1 MDWPRNQWLCNAS
14 SKGELNMQDKYM
26 CRGKRIDNEEWAG
39 NWVTGFYCYNG
50 HTGKEKHY
58 IIPDFASALYGI
70 EVDSTTVGRYTG
82 INDKNGNPIF
92 EGDILKFNDVG
103 EEGYEFQEGFDF
115 VNTATVCWRKGRF
128 ELTDFMDDVSGVLDE
143 MNMTGHDEFIF
154 VFSAGEVIGN
164 IHDKK

>member
-14 SKGELNMQDKYM
+14 SKGELNMQDEFL
-26 CRGKRIDNEEWAG
+26 CQGKRVDG
-39 NWVTGFYCYNG
+39 DKWVIGFYNPFMNKSRITTFKETDDG
-50 HTGKEKHY
+50 EIIITGIY
-58 IIPDFASALYGI
+58 
-70 EVDSTTVGRYTG
+70 EVDPNSIGRSSG
-82 INDKNGNPIF
+82 IRDKNNKLIF
-92 EGDILKFNDVG
+92 EGDILKFDDVG
-103 EEGYEFQEGFDF
+103 EEGYEFQEGYDF

-128 ELTDFMDDVSGVLDE
+128 ELTDFKDDVSGVLDE